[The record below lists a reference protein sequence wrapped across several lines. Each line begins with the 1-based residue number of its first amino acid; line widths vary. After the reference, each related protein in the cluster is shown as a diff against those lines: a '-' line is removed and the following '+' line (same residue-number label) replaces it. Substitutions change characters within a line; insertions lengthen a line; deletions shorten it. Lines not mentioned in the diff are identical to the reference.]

1 MLRSTSAL
9 IGRGEQLAE
18 LARLL
23 HEHPIVCVVGPLGI
37 GKTALAIELLARE
50 HRAGHLP
57 PFARLSIAGA
67 TDERALLERTARA
80 LGREPP
86 SSAPA
91 RIAATLRRML
101 AASPHAIFW
110 DDAQQADLDA
120 VSSLVRALELP
131 AGGSRLL
138 LASRAPLAGLE
149 LPSLELPPLGAAEA
163 RRLIHRLERERDLSL
178 SETLVRR
185 AAGNP
190 LVLRLAAATLQDP
203 AALEPEAVVRQAIAM
218 LCREGAQ
225 PILALLSSLEGSISA
240 IELKRLFPSARPI
253 VDRLIDYG
261 LLIVSGGEVEVPPAL
276 AMLIRE
282 RLGAL
287 AAESWEVLRASADRA
302 LSAAPTDPDSLLLAC
317 RALTVR
323 GEAAQALALLERH
336 SLARHG
342 ISSQALEQLLRSL
355 ATTSPER
362 AGHARLILAS
372 EQLRRGDV
380 GAALRSLEDLDP
392 GAAEGELAARI
403 EVIRARALARAGGLH
418 TARGKLERSADRPPA
433 AASDLSAQITVA
445 AVAVMRGDFAGAR
458 AALVELAPKTRALP
472 KLECHRALA
481 LSLSYFLEE
490 RFDRA
495 FAWARRARRYQGHA
509 RSRRSMVGAV
519 EVLALLG
526 LDAIDRAVTLIDTE
540 GEDLE
545 LAEPSLEA
553 DLARLYRA
561 AVLGRRGDL
570 EGCLQAA
577 EPTLDE
583 LARRGDFAC
592 RAVLAHY
599 MARAALGL
607 GRFER
612 AEALLRT
619 ASGIASEGGFAAL
632 LPLVRRDEALLAE
645 AAGDHSAAQARIRE
659 AAAGCPGSPLI
670 RIDAG
675 SLDPASSLPPPAGR
689 RSVRAYAALRA
700 AERALAAGAPKD
712 ALEPARFAEQHY
724 RREGAQLDRAQAL
737 LARAEAEARSGEY
750 PEARLALESA
760 EAIARP
766 RGYAPLLAGLAAV
779 RAAVADRTGALDVYV
794 AALKQAAAFGP
805 TGDRVALALA
815 RVGAEAHAGART
827 ALDERVVRLGLDR
840 PAARWL
846 ATEAEAYLLSADEP
860 LPTGSELLID
870 LDRKALVRGARSV
883 ALTPQQLALV
893 EFLCTA
899 GGATLEEI
907 YLGVLGGRQYS
918 QVRHRS
924 TVYVAITRLRA
935 ALDPFVGAGAII
947 ERADGRYRL
956 RPDLGPAV
964 LCAVGGLPAQSGL
977 AARIAKAGLN
987 PAR

>member
-1 MLRSTSAL
+1 MIPMLRSTSAL

-110 DDAQQADLDA
+110 DDAQQANLDA

-163 RRLIHRLERERDLSL
+163 RRLLHRLERERDLSL

-276 AMLIRE
+276 ATLIRE

-355 ATTSPER
+355 AATSPER

-418 TARGKLERSADRPPA
+418 TARGKLERSVDRPPA

-445 AVAVMRGDFAGAR
+445 AVAGSNRPTSGTCSSATARSPCRSPIFSRSASIARSPGPGARGDIKVTPAR
-458 AALVELAPKTRALP
+458 AARW
-472 KLECHRALA
+472 
-481 LSLSYFLEE
+481 
-490 RFDRA
+490 
-495 FAWARRARRYQGHA
+495 WARSRCWRCSGSTPSIARSPSSTPRAKISSSPSPRSRPISPVFIARRCSAGAAISRVASRRRSRPWTSWRDAATSPAARCWPTTWRARRSGSA
-509 RSRRSMVGAV
+509 ASSAPRRSSAPRAASRRKEDSPRCCRWSVATRRSW
-519 EVLALLG
+519 LKPR
-526 LDAIDRAVTLIDTE
+526 AIT
-540 GEDLE
+540 
-545 LAEPSLEA
+545 
-553 DLARLYRA
+553 
-561 AVLGRRGDL
+561 
-570 EGCLQAA
+570 
-577 EPTLDE
+577 
-583 LARRGDFAC
+583 ARRK
-592 RAVLAHY
+592 RAS
-599 MARAALGL
+599 AR
-607 GRFER
+607 
-612 AEALLRT
+612 
-619 ASGIASEGGFAAL
+619 
-632 LPLVRRDEALLAE
+632 
-645 AAGDHSAAQARIRE
+645 
-659 AAAGCPGSPLI
+659 
-670 RIDAG
+670 
-675 SLDPASSLPPPAGR
+675 PPQ
-689 RSVRAYAALRA
+689 VV
-700 AERALAAGAPKD
+700 
-712 ALEPARFAEQHY
+712 PAR
-724 RREGAQLDRAQAL
+724 R
-737 LARAEAEARSGEY
+737 
-750 PEARLALESA
+750 
-760 EAIARP
+760 
-766 RGYAPLLAGLAAV
+766 
-779 RAAVADRTGALDVYV
+779 
-794 AALKQAAAFGP
+794 
-805 TGDRVALALA
+805 
-815 RVGAEAHAGART
+815 
-827 ALDERVVRLGLDR
+827 
-840 PAARWL
+840 
-846 ATEAEAYLLSADEP
+846 
-860 LPTGSELLID
+860 
-870 LDRKALVRGARSV
+870 
-883 ALTPQQLALV
+883 
-893 EFLCTA
+893 
-899 GGATLEEI
+899 
-907 YLGVLGGRQYS
+907 
-918 QVRHRS
+918 
-924 TVYVAITRLRA
+924 
-935 ALDPFVGAGAII
+935 
-947 ERADGRYRL
+947 
-956 RPDLGPAV
+956 
-964 LCAVGGLPAQSGL
+964 
-977 AARIAKAGLN
+977 
-987 PAR
+987 